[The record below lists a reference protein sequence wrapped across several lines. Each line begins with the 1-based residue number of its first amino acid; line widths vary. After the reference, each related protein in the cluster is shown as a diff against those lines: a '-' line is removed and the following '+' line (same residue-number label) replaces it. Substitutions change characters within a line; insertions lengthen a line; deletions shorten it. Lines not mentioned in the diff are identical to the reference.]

1 MFGVD
6 DGEGIG
12 PGTSEPTF
20 RKASEVLNLIILAH
34 LLYVERNAR

>member
-6 DGEGIG
+6 DGKGVG
-12 PGTSEPTF
+12 LGTSEPTF

-34 LLYVERNAR
+34 LLYAEKNAR